1 MATAVEASPA
11 LVLVAALIT
20 ALATGLG
27 AAPFLFVSRLARSAI
42 GVANALAAGFMI
54 AATGLLFYEGADI
67 NASRTVGGAAVG
79 ALFVA
84 LASWLLA
91 ARPHVHFE
99 ALASADA
106 RKALLLVGVM
116 TVHSFAEGVGVGVS
130 FAGGES
136 LGLVTALA
144 IAIHNIPEG
153 LAISLVLVPRGV
165 RVLHAAGWSVLSSL
179 PQPLVALPAFA
190 FVAVFDGLVPLAL
203 GFAGG
208 AMLWMVAAQVVPDA
222 LRASS
227 RRTVAVA
234 LAASTLAMLALE
246 VVLVAY

>member
-1 MATAVEASPA
+1 MAPEVSATV
-11 LVLVAALIT
+11 VVVAALVT

-42 GVANALAAGFMI
+42 GVADALAAGFMI
-54 AATGLLFYEGADI
+54 AASCLLFYEGAGADGPLTVAGI
-67 NASRTVGGAAVG
+67 VFGVMFVAFASR
-79 ALFVA
+79 LI
-84 LASWLLA
+84 A
-91 ARPHVHFE
+91 ARPNAHF
-99 ALASADA
+99 AILAGADA
-106 RKALLLVGVM
+106 RKAMLLVGVM

-130 FAGGES
+130 FGGGES

-153 LAISLVLVPRGV
+153 LAICLVLVPAGV
-165 RVLHAAGWSVLSSL
+165 RVLHAAGWSVFSSL

-190 FVAVFDGLVPLAL
+190 FVAFFDGLVPLGL

-208 AMLWMVAAQVVPDA
+208 AMIWMVVAQVIPDA

-227 RRTVAVA
+227 RRAVA
-234 LAASTLAMLALE
+234 GALVGSTLAMLVIEWL
-246 VVLVAY
+246 LLS

>member
-1 MATAVEASPA
+1 MAIEASA
-11 LVLVAALIT
+11 TVVVVAALIT

-27 AAPFLFVSRLARSAI
+27 AAPFLFVSRLTRSAV

-54 AATGLLFYEGADI
+54 AASGLLFYEGAGADT
-67 NASRTVGGAAVG
+67 SRTTAGAIVGV
-79 ALFVA
+79 LFVA
-84 LASWLLA
+84 LASRLLA
-91 ARPHVHFE
+91 ARPDARFE
-99 ALASADA
+99 ALARADA

-130 FAGGES
+130 FGGGEA

-153 LAISLVLVPRGV
+153 LAISLVLVPAGV
-165 RVLHAAGWSVLSSL
+165 RVLHAAGWSVVSSL

-190 FVAVFDGLVPLAL
+190 FVAFFDGLLPLGL

-208 AMLWMVAAQVVPDA
+208 AMLWMVAAQLVPDA
-222 LRASS
+222 VRASS
-227 RRTVAVA
+227 RRAVA
-234 LAASTLAMLALE
+234 GALVGSMAAMLIVEWLLLA
-246 VVLVAY
+246 

>member
-1 MATAVEASPA
+1 MV
-11 LVLVAALIT
+11 VVAALIT

-27 AAPFLFVSRLARSAI
+27 VAPFLFAARLTRSAV

-54 AATGLLFYEGADI
+54 AASALLFYEGARAH
-67 NASRTVGGAAVG
+67 ASLAVVGIIAG

-84 LASWLLA
+84 LVSRLLA
-91 ARPHVHFE
+91 SRPDAHFE

-106 RKALLLVGVM
+106 RKAVLLVGVM
-116 TVHSFAEGVGVGVS
+116 TVHSFAEGVGIGVS
-130 FAGGES
+130 FGGGES

-153 LAISLVLVPRGV
+153 LAISLILVPGGV
-165 RVLHAAGWSVLSSL
+165 RVLHAAGWSVVSSL

-190 FVAVFDGLVPLAL
+190 FVAFFDGLVPLGL
-203 GFAGG
+203 GFASG
-208 AMLWMVAAQVVPDA
+208 AMLWLVVVQVVRDA

-227 RRTVAVA
+227 RRAVAVA
-234 LAASTLAMLALE
+234 LVGSTVAMLFIEWLL
-246 VVLVAY
+246 LV

>member
-1 MATAVEASPA
+1 MTHSLDGTAITVF
-11 LVLVAALIT
+11 VAALAT

-27 AAPFLFVSRLARSAI
+27 ATPFMFVSRLARSWV

-54 AATGLLFYEGADI
+54 GATGLLFYEGVRADT
-67 NASRTVGGAAVG
+67 ALTVSGAIVG

-84 LASWLLA
+84 AASRLLA
-91 ARPHVHFE
+91 AKPEVRFE
-99 ALASADA
+99 ALATPDA
-106 RKALLLVGVM
+106 RRALLLVGVM

-153 LAISLVLVPRGV
+153 LAISLLLVPRGV
-165 RVLHAAGWSVLSSL
+165 RMLHAAGWSVLSSL

-190 FVAVFDGLVPLAL
+190 FVSLFDGLVPLGL

-246 VVLVAY
+246 AVLLA

>member
-1 MATAVEASPA
+1 MAGEATGGAVLA
-11 LVLVAALIT
+11 AALTT

-27 AAPFLFVSRLARSAI
+27 AAPFLFVSRLARSWV
-42 GVANALAAGFMI
+42 GVANAIAAGFMI
-54 AATGLLFYEGADI
+54 AASGLLFYEGARVDTT
-67 NASRTVGGAAVG
+67 RMVGGAVLG

-84 LASWLLA
+84 LASRLLA
-91 ARPHVHFE
+91 ARKDVRFE
-99 ALASADA
+99 ALAGADA
-106 RKALLLVGVM
+106 SKALLLVGVM

-130 FAGGES
+130 FGGGES

-165 RVLHAAGWSVLSSL
+165 RVLHAAGWSVFSSL
-179 PQPLVALPAFA
+179 PQPLLALPAFA
-190 FVAVFDGLVPLAL
+190 FVALFDGLLPVGL

-208 AMLWMVAAQVVPDA
+208 AMLWMVTAQVVPDA

-227 RRTVAVA
+227 RRSVAVA
-234 LAASTLAMLALE
+234 LAASTLAMIALE
-246 VVLVAY
+246 VVLVA